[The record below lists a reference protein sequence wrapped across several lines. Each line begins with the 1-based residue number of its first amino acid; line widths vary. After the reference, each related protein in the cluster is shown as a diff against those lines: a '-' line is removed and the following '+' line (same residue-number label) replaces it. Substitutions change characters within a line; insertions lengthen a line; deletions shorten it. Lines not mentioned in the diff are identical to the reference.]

1 MELPIFPLNG
11 AVLFPGTSLP
21 LNIFEERY
29 VEMINYALSKKRLIG
44 MIQHN
49 EENQLYEVGCVGKIH
64 SFNETND
71 GRYLISLQGEQC
83 FRVVKEL
90 RQKYKFRMVKAEEI
104 KGSNPEHVGFSD
116 KQKKFLL
123 DKYSD
128 YINFNKI
135 NIELTEIENIE
146 VHQLIKFIPM
156 ISPFDYIDKQA
167 LLETNNIYE
176 FYEKL
181 VSLLEIESTNKLFQ
195 SKVN

>member
-29 VEMINYALSKKRLIG
+29 VEMINYALSNKRLIG

-90 RQKYKFRMVKAEEI
+90 KQKYKFRMVKAEEI
-104 KGSNPEHVGFSD
+104 KGSSPEHVGFSD

>member
-29 VEMINYALSKKRLIG
+29 VEMINYALSNKRLIG

-90 RQKYKFRMVKAEEI
+90 RQKYKFRIVKAEEI